1 MKRLGAKLA
10 AAAAAWLAF
19 GVAAVGV
26 APAAHAED
34 PSFLSLST
42 GYFDIIDGEHSGASF
57 WAEYR
62 DDHRFWIFK
71 PMVGAMVATHG
82 EMYGYAGVLVDIYFG
97 RRWVLTPSFAP
108 GLYWKGNGDDPKDL
122 GNTIEFRSQL
132 ELSYR
137 FDDRSR
143 LGIGFNH
150 MSNASLG
157 DRNPGVENLMLTY
170 SFPLGPG
177 K

>member
-1 MKRLGAKLA
+1 MA
-10 AAAAAWLAF
+10 
-19 GVAAVGV
+19 
-26 APAAHAED
+26 
-34 PSFLSLST
+34 
-42 GYFDIIDGEHSGASF
+42 
-57 WAEYR
+57 
-62 DDHRFWIFK
+62 
-71 PMVGAMVATHG
+71 GAMVVSHG

-108 GLYWKGNGDDPKDL
+108 GLYWKGNSDDPKDL

-157 DRNPGVENLMLTY
+157 DRSEEHTSELQSLMRLSY
-170 SFPLGPG
+170 AVFCL
-177 K
+177 KKKNNQ

>member
-1 MKRLGAKLA
+1 MMRLGGKLA
-10 AAAAAWLAF
+10 AALAAGLAF
-19 GVAAVGV
+19 GIAAFGFTPQ
-26 APAAHAED
+26 ARAED
-34 PSFLSLST
+34 PAFLSLST
-42 GYFDIIDGEHSGASF
+42 AYFDIIDGEHAGASF

-71 PMVGAMVATHG
+71 PLAGAMVATHG
-82 EMYGYAGVLVDIYFG
+82 EMFGYAGVLVDIYFG

-108 GLYWKGNGDDPKDL
+108 GLYWKGNSNDAKDL

-143 LGIGFNH
+143 LGLGFNH

-157 DRNPGVENLMLTY
+157 THNPGVENLMLTY
-170 SFPLGPG
+170 SMPLGGG